1 MCVWGGGGG
10 WGEKGTGWSEGIRRR
25 DKEWCQWFLLGHS
38 VSGLA
43 PISFQNAIDQVNFK
57 SLYSTL
63 STPFL
68 LHSLVLPAG
77 YTRPSLV
84 GKVRTRQ
91 GKEEQTKKKKKNGSI
106 TQTTT
111 IHHNPLYHRSLQ
123 TQVKVVSPNIQK
135 TALARVLPG

>member
-84 GKVRTRQ
+84 GKVRTWQ
-91 GKEEQTKKKKKNGSI
+91 GKEEQTKKKKKKKRVHYSD
-106 TQTTT
+106 
-111 IHHNPLYHRSLQ
+111 HNNPPQSTLSQVTPNPSESSL
-123 TQVKVVSPNIQK
+123 P
-135 TALARVLPG
+135 